1 MTLEEMIRSDKVW
14 LTPEEVAPTSGCNA
28 QSIRIQA
35 KKDPSAFGF
44 LVSVCGN
51 KTKIS
56 RVSYLR
62 ACGIVVKEDKMKD
75 LMGKMIEVCVKEGGI
90 ADKMIDIFVKLG
102 LVEDVRNDWSA
113 AS

>member
-1 MTLEEMIRSDKVW
+1 MIRSDKVW
-14 LTPEEVAPTSGCNA
+14 LTPEDIAPTYGCDA

-35 KKDPSAFGF
+35 RTDPNAFGF

-51 KTKIS
+51 RTKIS

-75 LMGKMIEVCVKEGGI
+75 LLGSIVEVCVKEGGM